1 MSQNLQKSAIITE
14 ITMLTH
20 FCTIFFFATK
30 YISKNN
36 NTLCIISSALQR
48 CVIFF
53 SKSYFFICHDN
64 NFEFSFLIFIFC
76 SSNKVFFH
84 FLRQILWTLAFGKQV
99 IQPISQ
105 VKNGKNQRKNKSRY
119 DIYTFGARR
128 KFCQR
133 TSHSAALN

>member
-1 MSQNLQKSAIITE
+1 MPMQRRVMHNIILGILVFIISFRSISTVSQNLQKSAIITE

-53 SKSYFFICHDN
+53 LKV
-64 NFEFSFLIFIFC
+64 IFM
-76 SSNKVFFH
+76 S
-84 FLRQILWTLAFGKQV
+84 
-99 IQPISQ
+99 
-105 VKNGKNQRKNKSRY
+105 
-119 DIYTFGARR
+119 
-128 KFCQR
+128 
-133 TSHSAALN
+133 

>member
-53 SKSYFFICHDN
+53 SKSYFYVMTI
-64 NFEFSFLIFIFC
+64 IFIFC
-76 SSNKVFFH
+76 SSNKVFFFH